1 MNSNGMWWEAVVIRP
16 IIGWGHKAAV
26 APGQGHGDRNI
37 IVAYDEASAVAV
49 APGQAQGK
57 GQDQMPEHDDDNNSP
72 APATSMPSM
81 PAEGGR
87 GRYPAGSLRAR
98 FSREWLALG
107 LSAAPTE
114 HSTLHASASA
124 FEAMAGRKVRG

>member
-1 MNSNGMWWEAVVIRP
+1 MLLKWDAMNLGWEEFQRDVV
-16 IIGWGHKAAV
+16 GSCCHTAHYWGHKASV
-26 APGQGHGDRNI
+26 APGQGHGDRD
-37 IVAYDEASAVAV
+37 IVAYDETSAV
-49 APGQAQGK
+49 GQGQGR
-57 GQDQMPEHDDDNNSP
+57 MPDYGDNNSP

-124 FEAMAGRKVRG
+124 FEAMAGR